1 MAKPEIIKYYPPKEE
16 RINVLSHALGLGL
29 SVIGTI
35 ALVFKAFTFHT
46 LSHSLSFIVFGASL
60 ILLYAAST
68 FYHSAKL
75 DKRRHRLN
83 VLDHAS
89 IYVLIAGTY
98 TPYSVVSL
106 PNDIGMIIL
115 SVIWIVALIGVI
127 LKLFYAGKYQVFS
140 TIMYVLMGCIM
151 LLVAKPLGQNLSSE
165 GLNLLYL
172 GGVSYIV
179 GAIIFSINK
188 LKFNHAIFH
197 FFVLGGSI
205 CHFFSIYYYVN

>member
-1 MAKPEIIKYYPPKEE
+1 MAKPKNIKYYPPKEE
-16 RINVLSHALGLGL
+16 RINILTHGIGLGL
-29 SVIGTI
+29 SILATI
-35 ALVFKAFTFHT
+35 ALVFKALEFKA
-46 LSHSLSFIVFGASL
+46 LSEAFSFIVFGASL

-68 FYHSAKL
+68 FYHAAKT
-75 DKRRHRLN
+75 DKKRHRLN

-106 PNDIGMIIL
+106 PNDVGLIIL
-115 SVIWIVALIGVI
+115 TVIWVVAITGVI
-127 LKLFYAGKYQVFS
+127 LKLFYAGRYQVFS

-151 LLVAKPLGQNLSSE
+151 FFAVKPLGENLSAE
-165 GLNLLYL
+165 GVNLLFL

-179 GAIIFSINK
+179 GAVIFSINK
-188 LKFNHAIFH
+188 LKYNHAIFH

-205 CHFFSIYYYVN
+205 SHFCSIYFYV

>member
-1 MAKPEIIKYYPPKEE
+1 MGKPETIKYYPPKEE
-16 RINVLSHALGLGL
+16 KINILSHAIGLGG
-29 SVIGTI
+29 SVVGVI
-35 ALVFKAFTFHT
+35 ALAFKALAFNQLAEQF
-46 LSHSLSFIVFGASL
+46 SFIVFGASL

-68 FYHSAKL
+68 FYHSAKS
-75 DKRRHRLN
+75 DKKRHRLN

-115 SVIWIVALIGVI
+115 TVIWSVAIVGVI
-127 LKLFYAGKYQVFS
+127 LKLFYAGQYQVFS
-140 TIMYVLMGCIM
+140 TVMYVLMGCII
-151 LLVAKPLGQNLSSE
+151 LVAAKPLEENLAPQ
-165 GLNLLYL
+165 GVNLLFL
-172 GGVSYIV
+172 GGASYIV

-188 LKFNHAIFH
+188 LKYNHAIFH

-205 CHFFSIYYYVN
+205 CHFLSIYLYV